1 MAAGSAAGS
10 APGCLLPCGIN
21 KIIHG
26 ALHVYF
32 RLLGR
37 HIADCCCSFCP
48 VSKICGENAEQQPCH
63 KPYTLH
69 LHPPS
74 SATQRD
80 PQQPNPTQPDP
91 DPDSDSEIA
100 LTLQAGG
107 KLEVLCAKF
116 LWQEGRQVWKL
127 HEVAPS
133 RLFYRLFFCCCCRV
147 LVMHSRKYVFD
158 YYDSSRLCN
167 FMNMNGLYVCS
178 RFSRYFA
185 GSLGEDK
192 TNCNAV
198 RWLPDDD

>member
-1 MAAGSAAGS
+1 MPQA
-10 APGCLLPCGIN
+10 
-21 KIIHG
+21 IHT
-26 ALHVYF
+26 
-32 RLLGR
+32 
-37 HIADCCCSFCP
+37 P
-48 VSKICGENAEQQPCH
+48 
-63 KPYTLH
+63 
-69 LHPPS
+69 PPS
-74 SATQRD
+74 TVTHLD
-80 PQQPNPTQPDP
+80 PQQPNSTQPDP
-91 DPDSDSEIA
+91 DPDSDSKIA

-198 RWLPDDD
+198 RWLPDDDYDYAGGKGGWGRMMCRSLLMTLGIYLAQRRIYRETFSLCLSLNSNLNLILLLSTLSTRCE